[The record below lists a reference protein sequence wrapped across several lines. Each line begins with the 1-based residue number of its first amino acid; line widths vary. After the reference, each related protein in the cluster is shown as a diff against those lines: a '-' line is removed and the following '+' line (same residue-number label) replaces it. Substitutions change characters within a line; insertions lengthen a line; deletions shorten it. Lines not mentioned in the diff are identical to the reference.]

1 MPTDF
6 DPRRASEWI
15 EAITV
20 PCYVAGR
27 MIAVLDYLEYRH
39 QGDAAT
45 DVLARFPATPVEQWV
60 RLNKLIQRELANLKP
75 LGRRSALRH
84 LVTRIGANIGTD
96 FPRTR
101 LSDEDEVELTQGYY
115 AQRAHLLGAA
125 LVAAKTSYEE
135 ALEAAKQAAA
145 ELIASGVSEAEA
157 ARTVG
162 LNRMTVRKAQGK
174 Q

>member
-27 MIAVLDYLEYRH
+27 MIAVLDYLEYQH

-45 DVLARFPATPVEQWV
+45 DILARFPTTPVEQWV
-60 RLNKLIQRELANLKP
+60 RLNKLVQRELTSVRP

-84 LVTRIGANIGTD
+84 LVTRIGANVGTD

-101 LSDEDEVELTQGYY
+101 LDAEEAAELTQGYY
-115 AQRAHLLGAA
+115 AQRAHLMGSA
-125 LVAAKTSYEE
+125 LVAAKTTYEE

-145 ELIASGVSEAEA
+145 ELIESGVSEAEA